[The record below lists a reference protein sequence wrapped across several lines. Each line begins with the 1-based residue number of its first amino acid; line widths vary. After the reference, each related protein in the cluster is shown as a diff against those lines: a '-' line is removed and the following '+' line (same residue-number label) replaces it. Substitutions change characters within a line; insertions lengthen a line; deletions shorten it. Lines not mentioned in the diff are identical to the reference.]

1 MIERISILGGSSVYI
16 PEFILSLISHN
27 VNVKEVVLIGREG
40 PKLPLVTAFC
50 QRIMD
55 NSGFPGKVTG
65 TVDVREGVQGAKYVI
80 NHVRIGGMPAR
91 QRDEELPP
99 KFGMVGDETVGAGG
113 CANALRTLPVVLQHA
128 ELIEQTNP
136 GATLINLTNPTG
148 IIVDA
153 LSKYSRLQVLG
164 VCDLPGQ
171 CIRRVADILRVSP
184 EELQVD
190 YVGLNHIGWIQDVKL
205 DGKSRMDRV
214 LEQLEHHSEDG
225 FDHDLVGLFR
235 MIPTSTV
242 GLFFH
247 VDAILKRQQACAR
260 TRAEVLYEA
269 EQQILKL
276 YDDETLTEIPELTRA
291 RNAIWYEKTI
301 VPLLQA
307 LEERHEREIILCVK
321 NEGAVRDLPEDCS
334 VEVPVR
340 ISKKGIEP
348 RRVGDCPRFLK
359 GLFHSVKESDRLTVE
374 AARHKSY
381 ECALQALTI
390 NPLVPSLDAARA
402 FLDRILKEEGIELH

>member
-276 YDDETLTEIPELTRA
+276 YDD
-291 RNAIWYEKTI
+291 
-301 VPLLQA
+301 
-307 LEERHEREIILCVK
+307 
-321 NEGAVRDLPEDCS
+321 
-334 VEVPVR
+334 
-340 ISKKGIEP
+340 
-348 RRVGDCPRFLK
+348 
-359 GLFHSVKESDRLTVE
+359 
-374 AARHKSY
+374 
-381 ECALQALTI
+381 
-390 NPLVPSLDAARA
+390 
-402 FLDRILKEEGIELH
+402 